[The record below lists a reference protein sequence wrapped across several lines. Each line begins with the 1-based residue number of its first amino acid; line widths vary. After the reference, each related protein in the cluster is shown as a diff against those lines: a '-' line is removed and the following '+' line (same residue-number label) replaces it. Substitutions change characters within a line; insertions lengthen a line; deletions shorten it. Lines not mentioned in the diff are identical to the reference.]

1 MPAGLSLPVAV
12 NGNGGVQVIDGVEQ
26 DDKIVRMAM
35 ADNSSN
41 NAFQQGIGFGAFPVF
56 RIDDSQTRILIIQRI
71 REIFRTLEKEERFK
85 LREETVEFKKEE
97 EGELVLS
104 FQYLSLRADQER
116 TFSTT
121 VNPSGFT
128 LRR

>member
-1 MPAGLSLPVAV
+1 MPAGLGLPVRV
-12 NGNGGVQVIDGVEQ
+12 NGNGGAVVIDGVEQ

-41 NAFQQGIGFGAFPVF
+41 NAFQQGIGFGPFPIF
-56 RIDDSQTRILIIQRI
+56 RIDDAQVRIAIIQRV
-71 REIFRTLEKEERFK
+71 REIFRVLEKEERFK
-85 LREETVEFKKEE
+85 LREETAEFKKEE
-97 EGELVLS
+97 EGELIFE

-121 VNPSGFT
+121 VNPAGFT
-128 LRR
+128 PRQ